1 MTRKTRRPRPT
12 SDTAMTRAG
21 QKSLRDH
28 NLCLVFAQIA
38 AADPANP
45 PSRAQIADLTGL
57 TKATVSSLVAS
68 LIDCGLVAE
77 LAPTVPQR
85 AGRPAIPLIVA
96 AGTVAA
102 LGLEINVDFLGLRAV
117 DVAGN
122 ILDESFERM
131 NLRQVE
137 PQKAFT
143 ALMRLATPLIQQLAD
158 RQVRLVGACLAL
170 PGIADHPSGPLRL
183 APNLGWRD
191 LDIQQLTG
199 EAVMR
204 LADSG
209 TVDDDVLAIMRTL
222 LVDQLLVDNEA
233 NLAARTEI
241 GKHRDASFVYVSG
254 AVGIGAAIVVEGRVF
269 SGLHGWAG
277 EIGHIVV
284 DPHGPTCACG
294 ADGCLEMY
302 AGKRS
307 LMQAAGLDP
316 DDSIEALLDAC
327 RNEARARTAI
337 DNAAEALGIALSNC
351 MNIVDV
357 SQIVLGGSFAA
368 LTEVMRDRMSTEI
381 TARVLSSRWVGH
393 DFEIRASVT
402 GNYPAATGSA
412 LAVLDQAVTD
422 PNSSLWGVPSA
433 IENGLNLS
441 LGLID

>member
-1 MTRKTRRPRPT
+1 
-12 SDTAMTRAG
+12 MTRAG

-38 AADPANP
+38 AADPADP

-57 TKATVSSLVAS
+57 TKATVSSLVSS
-68 LIDCGLVAE
+68 LVDGGLVAE
-77 LAPTVPQR
+77 LAPTAQQR
-85 AGRPAIPLIVA
+85 AGRPAIPLVVA
-96 AGTVAA
+96 PGTVAA
-102 LGLEINVDFLGLRAV
+102 LGLEINVDFLGMRAV

-122 ILDESFERM
+122 IIDESFERT
-131 NLRQVE
+131 NLRHAD
-137 PQKAFT
+137 PKRAFA
-143 ALMRLATPLIQQLAD
+143 ALIRLAAPLIQGLAD
-158 RQVRLVGACLAL
+158 RRVRLVGACLAL
-170 PGIADHPSGPLRL
+170 PGIADHPCGPLRL

-191 LDIQQLTG
+191 LDVQQLT
-199 EAVMR
+199 AAA
-204 LADSG
+204 LAELDDSG
-209 TVDDDVLAIMRTL
+209 TADDDVLAAMRTW

-241 GKHRDASFVYVSG
+241 GRHREASFVYVSG
-254 AVGIGAAIVVEGRVF
+254 AVGIGAAIVVDGRVF

-307 LMQAAGLDP
+307 MMISAGLDP
-316 DDSIEALLDAC
+316 DDSIDVLLEAHRRDD
-327 RNEARARTAI
+327 ARARAAI
-337 DNAAEALGIALSNC
+337 DTAAEALGIALSNC

-368 LTEVMRDRMSTEI
+368 LTEAMRAPMSAEI

-393 DFEIRASVT
+393 DFDIRAST
-402 GNYPAATGSA
+402 AGSYPAATGGA

-422 PNSSLWGVPSA
+422 PNSPLWG
-433 IENGLNLS
+433 G
-441 LGLID
+441 